1 MILRRAVSRAGSI
14 LQNAYNDIKELLSP
28 PVCLACEGDL
38 PPNDS
43 FFCKACLDELKISN
57 PGTGPVCPF
66 CGTPDFSKAG
76 CKCLQ
81 ETKIVRL
88 FYWGKYDGKLIDYIS
103 TFKYQGVIEL
113 GNRLADE
120 AISALFE
127 RLNQNK
133 YDFIIPVPLYKS
145 RERKREYNQ
154 AEIIAKRISESIN
167 ARMAPASVFRVRST
181 KQQSKITDE
190 SQRWANVKNAF
201 SISESNAIEFEGK
214 RVLIVDDIV
223 TTGAT
228 IYEASKPLRSANAAL
243 VDIFSL
249 AYAGYSKSR

>member
-1 MILRRAVSRAGSI
+1 MRRAVNRTGSI
-14 LQNAYNDIKELLSP
+14 LQSAYNDIKELLSP
-28 PVCLACEGDL
+28 PVCLACEGEL

-43 FFCKACLDELKISN
+43 FFCEACIDELKIGN

-66 CGTPDFSKAG
+66 CGTPDFSKTG

-81 ETKIVRL
+81 ETKRLRL
-88 FYWGKYDGKLIDYIS
+88 FYWGKYDGKLIEYIY

-120 AISALFE
+120 AMAVLFQ
-127 RLNQNK
+127 RLNQNN
-133 YDFIIPVPLYKS
+133 YDFIIPVPLHKS

-167 ARMAPASVFRVRST
+167 VRIAPGSVLRVKST
-181 KQQSKITDE
+181 RPQSKIADE
-190 SQRWANVKNAF
+190 RQRWANVRNAF
-201 SISESNAIEFEGK
+201 SLSEDNAIEFEGK

-228 IYEASKPLRSANAAL
+228 IYEASKPLLLANAAL